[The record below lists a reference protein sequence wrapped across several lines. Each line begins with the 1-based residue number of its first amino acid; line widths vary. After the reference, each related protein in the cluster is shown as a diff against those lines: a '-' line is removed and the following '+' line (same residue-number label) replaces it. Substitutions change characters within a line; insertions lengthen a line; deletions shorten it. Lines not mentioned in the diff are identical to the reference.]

1 MSYLNTWVRYPPA
14 PQNKK
19 GFNIPFCIY
28 MKNKKTAE
36 LEHKIMSKIFIDNK
50 NTVHFS
56 YRENIIKNVKLEV
69 YTYNGQTEQ
78 LFLFFK
84 TTADTELECLKKT
97 LKHLEDIHIGNNKS
111 FTIRWKNGQNE
122 HISYF
127 SAYDDKEAIQ
137 KCQYLNKNIDIL
149 DVKQNPIS

>member
-1 MSYLNTWVRYPPA
+1 M
-14 PQNKK
+14 
-19 GFNIPFCIY
+19 
-28 MKNKKTAE
+28 
-36 LEHKIMSKIFIDNK
+36 
-50 NTVHFS
+50 
-56 YRENIIKNVKLEV
+56 
-69 YTYNGQTEQ
+69 
-78 LFLFFK
+78 FFK

-97 LKHLEDIHIGNNKS
+97 LKYLEDIHIGNNKS